1 MKTNKLFAYA
11 CAFAM
16 VSSVGLTSCNNENQ
30 KQNNGNGEV
39 VKTEF
44 SIALPNQLS
53 GKRKMPS
60 ATVQRDGKSQ
70 FQGIAD
76 GIILVPFA
84 KTAAIVAG
92 DERLG
97 DNITLDGAVTPAQI
111 GTNSNAKVY
120 TDVDIPLSTGS
131 FLFYGKSAATGTNF
145 QVGSLVPAGL
155 TEDDPADFSFS
166 LEQIVADDAVA
177 ALTASTNPGGK
188 LLQYLTN
195 VAIASD
201 GLGTP
206 KRWYEYTTGD
216 DPALKAMFDTY
227 VTMHGLSSFEVAR
240 VLTDLYQSLKPLS
253 SPLAT
258 AIKAAINDPT
268 YATISASDSV
278 KLIAALEDFP
288 ESYNLPVGSI
298 DIAWNSTSHIFEV
311 GTYSNMALPNRY
323 VYPAQL
329 WYYANSAIK
338 TSNTSKQT
346 AYDNVNDWAAILA
359 LHTDAAAV
367 NTKTRAVAITNPIQY
382 AVARF
387 DVQVKLAASSLADN
401 SDIVEGVAT
410 AVDCGTGLPVTAILV
425 GGQQEVNFDF
435 TANTSATEYTIY
447 DNVMASTVE
456 ATPADMIASTSY
468 SALNHTLVLENGT
481 ADVKIA
487 VEMLNNT
494 GVDFYGAGGQLIPKK
509 GKFYVVGTL
518 TAAAATETGGH
529 VFKQDFTTT
538 AKLNL
543 KDLRAAYNTIPDLR
557 TPKLELGFSVDL
569 TWQSGHEYTIDF
581 DD

>member
-1 MKTNKLFAYA
+1 MKTTKLFAYA
-11 CAFAM
+11 CAIAL
-16 VSSVGLTSCNNENQ
+16 VSTVGFTSCKKDDPAQ
-30 KQNNGNGEV
+30 GRQNKEV

-53 GKRKMPS
+53 GKRHMPS
-60 ATVQRDGKSQ
+60 ATVQRDGKTQ

-84 KTAAIVAG
+84 KTTTIAG
-92 DERLG
+92 GDARLG
-97 DNITLDGAVTPAQI
+97 ANIVLDGAVLPAEI

-131 FLFYGKSAATGTNF
+131 FLFYGKSAATGTAF
-145 QVGSLVPAGL
+145 EVGSLVPAGL

-177 ALTASTNPGGK
+177 ALTAPANPGGK

-206 KRWYEYTTGD
+206 KRWYEYTAVD

-227 VTMHGLSSFEVAR
+227 ITMHGLSSFEVAR
-240 VLTDLYQSLKPLS
+240 VLTDLYQSIKSLT
-253 SPLAT
+253 SPLAV

-268 YATISASDSV
+268 YATINASDEV
-278 KLIAALEDFP
+278 ELIAALENFP
-288 ESYNLPVGSI
+288 QDDNLPVGSI

-311 GTYSNMALPNRY
+311 GAYSNMALPNRY

-329 WYYANSAIK
+329 WYFANSAIK

-359 LHTDAAAV
+359 LHTDATAV
-367 NTKTRAVAITNPIQY
+367 NTNTRAVAITNPIQY

-387 DVQVKLAASSLADN
+387 DVQVKTAAASLADN

-410 AVDCGTGLPVTAILV
+410 AVDCSAGLPVTAILV

-447 DNVMASTVE
+447 DNVMASTAE
-456 ATPADMIASTSY
+456 ATPATMLATTSY

-487 VEMLNNT
+487 VEMENT
-494 GVDFYGAGGQLIPKK
+494 TGADFYGAGGQLIPKD

-518 TAAAATETGGH
+518 TAAAATETEGH
-529 VFKQDFTTT
+529 VFKQDYTTT

>member
-16 VSSVGLTSCNNENQ
+16 VSSVGLTSCKKDDPTQGRQNQ
-30 KQNNGNGEV
+30 EV

-53 GKRKMPS
+53 GKRHMPS
-60 ATVQRDGKSQ
+60 ATVQRDGKTQ

-84 KTAAIVAG
+84 KTTTIAG
-92 DERLG
+92 GDARLG
-97 DNITLDGAVTPAQI
+97 DNIVLEGAVTPAQI

-131 FLFYGKSAATGTNF
+131 FLFYGKSAATGTAF

-195 VAIASD
+195 VATASD

-268 YATISASDSV
+268 YATINASEEV
-278 KLIAALEDFP
+278 ELIAALENFP
-288 ESYNLPVGSI
+288 QSANLPVGSI

-311 GTYSNMALPNRY
+311 GAYSNMALPNRY

-329 WYYANSAIK
+329 WYFANSAIK

-387 DVQVKLAASSLADN
+387 DVQVKTAASSLADN
-401 SDIVEGVAT
+401 SDLVEGVAT
-410 AVDCGTGLPVTAILV
+410 AVDCSAGLPVTAILV

-447 DNVMASTVE
+447 DNVMASTAE
-456 ATPADMIASTSY
+456 ATPATMLATTSY
-468 SALNHTLVLENGT
+468 SAPNHTLVLENGT

-487 VEMLNNT
+487 VEMENT
-494 GVDFYGAGGQLIPKK
+494 TGADFYGAGGQLIPKN

-518 TAAAATETGGH
+518 TAAAATETEGH
-529 VFKQDFTTT
+529 VFKQDYTTT

>member
-1 MKTNKLFAYA
+1 MKTTKLFAYM
-11 CAFAM
+11 CIFAL
-16 VSSVGLTSCNNENQ
+16 VSAGMSSCNKEDQ
-30 KQNNGNGEV
+30 QGRQNKEA

-53 GKRKMPS
+53 GKRHMPS
-60 ATVQRDGKSQ
+60 ATVQRDGLSQ
-70 FQGIAD
+70 FNGIAD
-76 GIILVPFA
+76 GIILIPFA

-97 DNITLDGAVTPAQI
+97 DNIILDGAVLPAEL

-131 FLFYGKSAATGTNF
+131 FLFYGKSAATGTAF
-145 QVGSLVPAGL
+145 EVGSLTPANL
-155 TEDDPADFSFS
+155 TNDDPDDISFA
-166 LEQIVADDAVA
+166 LEQIVADDAVD

-201 GLGTP
+201 GQGTP
-206 KRWYEYTTGD
+206 KRWYEYTAGD
-216 DPALKAMFDTY
+216 DAAMKAMFDTY
-227 VTMHGLSSFEVAR
+227 ATMHGLSSFEVAR
-240 VLTDLYQSLKPLS
+240 VMTDLYKSLKPLDT
-253 SPLAT
+253 PLAT
-258 AIKAAINDPT
+258 AIKDSISSAT
-268 YATISASDSV
+268 YATVDGSGNV
-278 KLIAALEDFP
+278 TLVAALEDFP

-298 DIAWNSTSHIFEV
+298 DIVWDGTNHIFKV
-311 GTYSNMALPNRY
+311 GPYSNMALPNRY

-329 WYYANSAIK
+329 WYFANSAIK

-346 AYDNVNDWAAILA
+346 AYDNVNDWDDILA
-359 LHTDAAAV
+359 LHTDASAV
-367 NTKTRAVAITNPIQY
+367 NTKTRAVAITDPIQY
-382 AVARF
+382 AVARL
-387 DVQVKLAASSLADN
+387 DVQVKIAATSLADN
-401 SDIVEGVAT
+401 SESVEGVAT

-425 GGQQEVNFDF
+425 GGQQEAKFDF

-447 DNVMASTVE
+447 DNVMASSAE
-456 ATPADMIASTSY
+456 ATPADMIAGTSY

-487 VEMLNNT
+487 VEMENNT
-494 GVDFYGAGGQLIPKK
+494 GVDFYGAAGQLIPKG

-518 TAAAATETGGH
+518 AAASATETGGH
-529 VFKQDFTTT
+529 VFKQDYTTT
-538 AKLNL
+538 ARLNL
-543 KDLRAAYNTIPDLR
+543 KDLKAAYNTIPDLR
-557 TPKLELGFSVDL
+557 TPQLELGFSVDL
-569 TWQSGHEYTIDF
+569 TWESGHTYTIDF